1 MTSVRNWEVHS
12 RGVLEAVLNR
22 YFDSIVKKVE
32 EAGVLEDIVAEVD
45 KIRAQL
51 NKDLDCFKIQRVLY
65 RHEIIFRGNSKI
77 DIPD

>member
-22 YFDSIVKKVE
+22 YFDSIVEKVE
-32 EAGVLEDIVAEVD
+32 EMSTLEEIVAEVD

-51 NKDLDCFKIQRVLY
+51 HKDLDCFKIQRVLY